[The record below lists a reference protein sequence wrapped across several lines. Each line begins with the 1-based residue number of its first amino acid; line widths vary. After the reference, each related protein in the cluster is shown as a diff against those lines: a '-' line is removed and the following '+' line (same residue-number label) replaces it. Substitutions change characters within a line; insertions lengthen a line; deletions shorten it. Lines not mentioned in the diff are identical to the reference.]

1 MRAALARHRATW
13 LTRLADAAVLWSE
26 RGAAG
31 ARLIVIENGE
41 IVFKASVDSGA
52 TPPVPPGH
60 SRPVDARRK
69 AINLERFDRLRV
81 LSSELKRLVAG
92 GAPVAVRFGVTPA
105 LAGTRLVHV
114 LSWV

>member
-1 MRAALARHRATW
+1 M
-13 LTRLADAAVLWSE
+13 WSE
-26 RGAAG
+26 RGVSG

-41 IVFKASVDSGA
+41 IVIKASVDSGA

-60 SRPVDARRK
+60 SRPASARRN

-81 LSSELKRLVAG
+81 LTSELKRLVAA
-92 GAPVAVRFGVTPA
+92 GAPAAVRFSASPA
-105 LAGTRLVHV
+105 LAGERLVRV